1 MRFWHTLFFCYLT
14 TAVHLQSMNAA
25 AATSPAQFHLLGGRP
40 MRDLRILHS
49 SQLDADQKIKVL
61 NTKTTLDTIQPDSL
75 QKESA
80 SVDDE
85 QELVYHVDY
94 HGVTT
99 HPDPTPKHPKP

>member
-1 MRFWHTLFFCYLT
+1 MRSWHAFFFCFLT
-14 TAVHLQSMNAA
+14 TTIYLQSMNAA
-25 AATSPAQFHLLGGRP
+25 AATSAHFHLLGRRH

-61 NTKTTLDTIQPDSL
+61 PMKTTLDTIQPDSFP
-75 QKESA
+75 KESA

-85 QELVYHVDY
+85 RELVYHVDY